1 MTKKEARKLETLLKV
16 IPPHYSFYMDG
27 FNPPQGGGHRLGNE
41 EEWHKMAAA
50 VTAIREMYFKKL
62 YVIPPSLTDAAE

>member
-1 MTKKEARKLETLLKV
+1 MTKKEARKLETLLKI
-16 IPPHYSFYMDG
+16 IPPHYAFYMDG
-27 FNPPQGGGHRLGNE
+27 FRLVNE